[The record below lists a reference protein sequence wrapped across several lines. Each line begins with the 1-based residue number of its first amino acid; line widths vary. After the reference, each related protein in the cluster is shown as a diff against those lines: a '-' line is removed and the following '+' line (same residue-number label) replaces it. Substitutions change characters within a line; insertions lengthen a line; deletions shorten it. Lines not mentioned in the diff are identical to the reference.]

1 MVTAQQTLVLVDL
14 DQRKACPIPE
24 SYVER
29 LREFEGADLE
39 IGGPGVS
46 ADVYRGA
53 LEAVERILNRGGDAD
68 DVLRA
73 VVAAIQERVPH
84 FTWVGIAFM
93 EEGRSCSGRRPASGD
108 GEELRALV
116 TFEGAPVAE
125 LVVQRT
131 EAADDQPFLD
141 RVATLVSPY
150 CLVGWDTQGVPWA
163 DVS

>member
-1 MVTAQQTLVLVDL
+1 M
-14 DQRKACPIPE
+14 
-24 SYVER
+24 
-29 LREFEGADLE
+29 
-39 IGGPGVS
+39 S
-46 ADVYRGA
+46 ADAYRGT

-73 VVAAIQERVPH
+73 VVSAVEQRIPH
-84 FTWVGIAFM
+84 FTRVGIAFM
-93 EEGRSCSGRRPASGD
+93 EDGRLELGPEAGAGD

-125 LVVQRT
+125 LVVHRMET
-131 EAADDQPFLD
+131 GDDGAFLE
-141 RVATLVSPY
+141 RVAALISPY

>member
-1 MVTAQQTLVLVDL
+1 VN
-14 DQRKACPIPE
+14 
-24 SYVER
+24 
-29 LREFEGADLE
+29 
-39 IGGPGVS
+39 

-53 LEAVERILNRGGDAD
+53 LDAVERILNRGGDAD

-73 VVAAIQERVPH
+73 VVEALHERVPH
-84 FTWVGIAFM
+84 FAGVGIAFM
-93 EEGRSCSGRRPASGD
+93 EEGSFALGPWSGEAL

-125 LVVQRT
+125 LVVRRT
-131 EAADDQPFLD
+131 GDADDRPFLE

>member
-1 MVTAQQTLVLVDL
+1 M
-14 DQRKACPIPE
+14 
-24 SYVER
+24 
-29 LREFEGADLE
+29 
-39 IGGPGVS
+39 S

-53 LEAVERILNRGGDAD
+53 LEAVERILNRGGEAD

-73 VVAAIQERVPH
+73 VVATIHERVPH
-84 FTWVGIAFM
+84 FARVGIAFM
-93 EEGRSCSGRRPASGD
+93 EDGRLVLGPEAGSGD
-108 GEELRALV
+108 GEELHALV

-125 LVVQRT
+125 LVVRRT
-131 EAADDQPFLD
+131 GSGDDLPFLE

>member
-1 MVTAQQTLVLVDL
+1 
-14 DQRKACPIPE
+14 
-24 SYVER
+24 
-29 LREFEGADLE
+29 
-39 IGGPGVS
+39 VS
-46 ADVYRGA
+46 ADTYRGA

-73 VVAAIQERVPH
+73 VVGSLHERVPH

-93 EEGRSCSGRRPASGD
+93 EEGRLQLGPEAGD
-108 GEELRALV
+108 SQGKGEELRALV

-125 LVVQRT
+125 LLVRRS
-131 EAADDQPFLD
+131 EKANDEPFLE

-150 CLVGWDTQGVPWA
+150 CLVGWDTQGVPWS

>member
-1 MVTAQQTLVLVDL
+1 M
-14 DQRKACPIPE
+14 
-24 SYVER
+24 
-29 LREFEGADLE
+29 
-39 IGGPGVS
+39 S
-46 ADVYRGA
+46 ADAYRGA

-73 VVAAIQERVPH
+73 VVAAVEQRIPH
-84 FTWVGIAFM
+84 FTRVGIAFM
-93 EEGRSCSGRRPASGD
+93 EDGRLELGPEAGTGD

-131 EAADDQPFLD
+131 ETGDDGAFLE
-141 RVATLVSPY
+141 RVATLISPY
-150 CLVGWDTQGVPWA
+150 CLVAWDTQGVPWA

>member
-1 MVTAQQTLVLVDL
+1 M
-14 DQRKACPIPE
+14 
-24 SYVER
+24 
-29 LREFEGADLE
+29 
-39 IGGPGVS
+39 S
-46 ADVYRGA
+46 ADAYRGA

-73 VVAAIQERVPH
+73 VVAAVQERIPH
-84 FTWVGIAFM
+84 FARVGIAFM
-93 EEGRSCSGRRPASGD
+93 EDGRLELGPEAGAGD

-125 LVVQRT
+125 LVVHRT
-131 EAADDQPFLD
+131 ETAHDGPFLE
-141 RVATLVSPY
+141 RVATLISPY